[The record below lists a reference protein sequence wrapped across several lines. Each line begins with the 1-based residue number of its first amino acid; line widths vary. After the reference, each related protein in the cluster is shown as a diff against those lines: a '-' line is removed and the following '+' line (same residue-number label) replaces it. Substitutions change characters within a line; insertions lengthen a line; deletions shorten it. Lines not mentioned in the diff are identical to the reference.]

1 MLEEINKYE
10 RLTFFDKINANI
22 NNEELKYF
30 PNRIKLYRN
39 NIKNTYEKEPNFIEI
54 MHIINKQSK
63 TNNIYQT
70 LIKNCLKYDTKLIR
84 LIYKTMEKI
93 SDKERIK
100 NNSEQLDKSNR
111 VYNFPIIDKLKIIRE
126 KYKKL
131 KIKKIK
137 LIKFN
142 NKRFEDYKS
151 IVRNKIRFKT
161 IDEFTKYKINKIN
174 KNTISFPLT
183 TKNLSNKINLSY
195 FQEKRKIPK
204 LKNNIS
210 FNSKDISISPSGTRI
225 NTESRKDSSIN
236 YNKRNESFSNISI
249 LNEKENNSFI
259 FSNYVKSM
267 NIIDKCNQE
276 VKKGNNIN
284 NSVNQYKNDFDKAIH
299 GRINPEELLDLDHK
313 IIQEKKK
320 RNNKYSQL
328 EEKRIKSIKK
338 EMKEKMSDNFAF
350 ENRKEFAKLIKMD
363 EVKACNIHLAEI
375 EKINENLFKKY
386 KIERK
391 KVDNVIIKANIGLK
405 RTIRI
410 RKKMNEI
417 ISKNKQLDK
426 KINSS
431 VELSQPVKL
440 FDDEDELIKDDLIS
454 LFKKSQQDI

>member
-1 MLEEINKYE
+1 
-10 RLTFFDKINANI
+10 
-22 NNEELKYF
+22 
-30 PNRIKLYRN
+30 
-39 NIKNTYEKEPNFIEI
+39 
-54 MHIINKQSK
+54 
-63 TNNIYQT
+63 
-70 LIKNCLKYDTKLIR
+70 
-84 LIYKTMEKI
+84 
-93 SDKERIK
+93 
-100 NNSEQLDKSNR
+100 
-111 VYNFPIIDKLKIIRE
+111 
-126 KYKKL
+126 
-131 KIKKIK
+131 
-137 LIKFN
+137 
-142 NKRFEDYKS
+142 
-151 IVRNKIRFKT
+151 
-161 IDEFTKYKINKIN
+161 
-174 KNTISFPLT
+174 
-183 TKNLSNKINLSY
+183 
-195 FQEKRKIPK
+195 
-204 LKNNIS
+204 
-210 FNSKDISISPSGTRI
+210 
-225 NTESRKDSSIN
+225 
-236 YNKRNESFSNISI
+236 
-249 LNEKENNSFI
+249 
-259 FSNYVKSM
+259 M

-338 EMKEKMSDNFAF
+338 GLKEKMSDNFAF